1 MAKKQEILKELAL
14 WVAETV
20 DIAKIIATHNKGL
33 PQEDPAYVIP
43 IDNKTSFGKL
53 TEVSSSKKGGYGTQV
68 IVNQSTKRDAVMAKI
83 WEKMSAKN
91 MMERIEEKYIETF
104 KENGITVTVDTFALS
119 RFANFS
125 SGSKTIFLSL
135 QEYND
140 DGTKKTSKDK
150 LVDPTKAFVIFA
162 KALRTVQG
170 DPHELMSGIL
180 IATNKIY
187 DENSIN
193 GLSLEK
199 RNKKLEE
206 ICQEIFDNRKK
217 VDGYK
222 EKEAKLI
229 EGDIVNL
236 AKALSISN
244 YINKLLRRNSASN
257 VEVYQTGAKWS
268 KNIAKFKGKDKSR
281 DTIIKSYNSSDL
293 IIKFNLGKATH
304 HWGLSLKKK
313 GYKVNEVDPTLL
325 NKPIVGD
332 AGGKKTAGFLFLKA
346 SNTEIDKLK
355 NAEDNFFKAVY
366 RVRFGEEPKTNNASW
381 KKKLNDGLAGDE
393 KKAALTGK
401 EYRGKKYPQN
411 TFFKEID
418 RVFRDVMKDDNN
430 FKELL
435 DLIFRLD
442 IDEYVNQENFH
453 FSLIT
458 GIGGLEPNGKIKI
471 NEPNEKN
478 SVFLKQVFTSMF
490 QGKKVSNIA
499 KFDGNFRMLTTK
511 GKFQAFDTLNAT
523 AAKLFYTMFIDSL
536 PVVDL
541 EVRYK
546 GSITAKPQLQ
556 VFITRRFNNFLKSAQ
571 RKMQNLGVHAYLK

>member
-1 MAKKQEILKELAL
+1 MAKKQEILQELAT

-33 PQEDPAYVIP
+33 PQEDPAYVVP
-43 IDNKTSFGKL
+43 IDNKSASIKQKTQP
-53 TEVSSSKKGGYGTQV
+53 YGV
-68 IVNQSTKRDAVMAKI
+68 KVVVNQSTKRDAVMAKI

-104 KENGITVTVDTFALS
+104 KENGITVTVDTFTLS
-119 RFANFS
+119 RFADIS
-125 SGSKTIFLSL
+125 SGSKSIKLSL

-140 DGTKKTSKDK
+140 DGTKRTVKSTGN
-150 LVDPTKAFVIFA
+150 LADPTKALVIFA

-313 GYKVNEVDPTLL
+313 GYKVNEADPTLL

-346 SNTEIDKLK
+346 GNSDVQKLK
-355 NAEDNFFKAVY
+355 NAEDEFFKDVY
-366 RVRFGEEPKTNNASW
+366 RVRFDGEEPKTNNASW

-401 EYRGKKYPQN
+401 EFRGRKYPKN
-411 TFFKEID
+411 TFFEEID
-418 RVFRDVMKDDNN
+418 RVFRKVMKDDNN

-435 DLIFRLD
+435 DLVFRLD

-471 NEPNEKN
+471 NKPNEKN

-490 QGKKVSNIA
+490 QGEKVSKT
-499 KFDGNFRMLTTK
+499 KFDGNFKMPTTK
-511 GKFQAFDTLNAT
+511 GKFQAFDNRAT
-523 AAKLFYTMFIDSL
+523 AAKLFYTMFIDRL

-546 GSITAKPQLQ
+546 GTITAKPQLQ

>member
-1 MAKKQEILKELAL
+1 MAKKQEILQELAT

-33 PQEDPAYVIP
+33 PQEDPAYVVP
-43 IDNKTSFGKL
+43 IDNKSASIKQKTQP
-53 TEVSSSKKGGYGTQV
+53 YGV
-68 IVNQSTKRDAVMAKI
+68 KVVVNQSTKRDAVMAKI

-104 KENGITVTVDTFALS
+104 KENGITVTVDTFTLS
-119 RFANFS
+119 RFADIS
-125 SGSKTIFLSL
+125 SGSKSIKLSL

-140 DGTKKTSKDK
+140 DGTKRTVKSTGN
-150 LVDPTKAFVIFA
+150 LADPTKALVIFA

-293 IIKFNLGKATH
+293 IIKFNLGKETH

-313 GYKVNEVDPTLL
+313 GYKVNEADPTLL

-346 SNTEIDKLK
+346 GNSDVQKLK
-355 NAEDNFFKAVY
+355 NAEDEFFKDVY
-366 RVRFGEEPKTNNASW
+366 RVRFDGEEPKTNNASW

-401 EYRGKKYPQN
+401 EFKGKKYPKN
-411 TFFKEID
+411 TFFEEID
-418 RVFRDVMKDDNN
+418 RVFRKVMSDDDN

-471 NEPNEKN
+471 NKPNEKN

-490 QGKKVSNIA
+490 QGEKVSKT
-499 KFDGNFRMLTTK
+499 KFDGNFKMPTTK
-511 GKFQAFDTLNAT
+511 GKFQAFDNRAT
-523 AAKLFYTMFIDSL
+523 AAKLFYTMFIDRL

-546 GSITAKPQLQ
+546 GTITAKPQLQ
-556 VFITRRFNNFLKSAQ
+556 VFITRRFNNFLKSAE

>member
-1 MAKKQEILKELAL
+1 MAKKQEILQELAT

-33 PQEDPAYVIP
+33 PQEDPAYVVP
-43 IDNKTSFGKL
+43 IDNKSASIKQKTQP
-53 TEVSSSKKGGYGTQV
+53 YGV
-68 IVNQSTKRDAVMAKI
+68 KVVVNQSTKRDAVMAKI

-104 KENGITVTVDTFALS
+104 KENGITVTVDTFTLS
-119 RFANFS
+119 RFADIS
-125 SGSKTIFLSL
+125 SGSKSIKLSL

-140 DGTKKTSKDK
+140 DGTKRTVKSTGN
-150 LVDPTKAFVIFA
+150 LADPTKALVIFA

-193 GLSLEK
+193 GILSLEK

-346 SNTEIDKLK
+346 SNNEIDKLK
-355 NAEDNFFKAVY
+355 KAEDNFFKAVY
-366 RVRFGEEPKTNNASW
+366 RVRFDEEPKTNNASW

-401 EYRGKKYPQN
+401 EYRGRKYPQN

-511 GKFQAFDTLNAT
+511 GKFQAFDQLNRAT

-536 PVVDL
+536 PIVDL

-546 GSITAKPQLQ
+546 GTITAKPQLQ

>member
-1 MAKKQEILKELAL
+1 MADIKTVLTDLSKE
-14 WVAETV
+14 VAKLV
-20 DIAKIIATHNKGL
+20 DIAQVINSSNRGL
-33 PQEDPAYVIP
+33 AQEDPSYVIP
-43 IDNKTSFGKL
+43 IDNDSSFGKL
-53 TEVSSSKKGGYGTQV
+53 TDVTTSKKGGYGSQIV
-68 IVNQSTKRDAVMAKI
+68 INQSNKRDTVMEKI
-83 WEKMSAKN
+83 WKSV
-91 MMERIEEKYIETF
+91 EEKKDKITKLYEETF
-104 KENGITVTVDTFALS
+104 EEKNIKADVVSFEFS
-119 RFANFS
+119 RFSTYS
-125 SGSKTIFLSL
+125 SGSKSILMEI
-135 QEYND
+135 QEYKPD
-140 DGTKKTSKDK
+140 DSPKANTTN
-150 LVDPTKAFVIFA
+150 AFVIFA
-162 KALRTVQG
+162 KALRTIQG
-170 DPHELMSGIL
+170 DPHELMSGVL
-180 IATNKIY
+180 IATQKIY
-187 DENSIN
+187 EQNIIN
-193 GLSLEK
+193 GLSLDK

-206 ICQEIFDNRKK
+206 ICKEIFNNRKK

-244 YINKLLRRNSASN
+244 YVNKLLIRNRASD

-268 KNIAKFKGKDKSR
+268 KNIKKYKGKDASR

-313 GYKVNEVDPTLL
+313 GFKVNEADPTLL
-325 NKPIVGD
+325 NKPIVGA

-346 SNTEIDKLK
+346 DVTDQKKLT
-355 NAEDNFFKAVY
+355 NAENNFFAEVY
-366 RVRFGEEPKTNNASW
+366 RVRFNQEPDFKKSW
-381 KKKLNDGLAGDE
+381 KKELNNGLVGNE

-401 EYRGKKYPQN
+401 EFRGKKYPKN
-411 TFFKEID
+411 TFFEEID
-418 RVFRDVMKDDNN
+418 RVFRKVMKDDDN

-435 DLIFRLD
+435 DLVFRLD

-458 GIGGLEPNGKIKI
+458 GIGGLQSDGKINIK
-471 NEPNEKN
+471 NPDEK
-478 SVFLKQVFTSMF
+478 SSAFLKQVFTAMF
-490 QGKKVSNIA
+490 QGKQLSNIA
-499 KFDGNFRMLTTK
+499 KFDGNFKMPTTK
-511 GKFQAFDTLNAT
+511 GKFQAFDGRAT

-536 PVVDL
+536 PIVDL

-571 RKMQNLGVHAYLK
+571 RKMKNLGVHAYLK

>member
-1 MAKKQEILKELAL
+1 MAKKQEILQELAT

-33 PQEDPAYVIP
+33 PQEDPAYVVP
-43 IDNKTSFGKL
+43 IDNKSASIKQKTQP
-53 TEVSSSKKGGYGTQV
+53 YGV
-68 IVNQSTKRDAVMAKI
+68 KVVVNQSTKRDAVMAKI

-104 KENGITVTVDTFALS
+104 KENGITVTVDTFTLS
-119 RFANFS
+119 RFADIS
-125 SGSKTIFLSL
+125 SGSKSIKLSL

-140 DGTKKTSKDK
+140 DGTKRTVKSTGN
-150 LVDPTKAFVIFA
+150 LADPTKALVIFA

-193 GLSLEK
+193 GISSLEK

-346 SNTEIDKLK
+346 SNNEIDKLK
-355 NAEDNFFKAVY
+355 KAEDNFFKAVY
-366 RVRFGEEPKTNNASW
+366 RVRFDEEPKTNNASW

-401 EYRGKKYPQN
+401 EYRGRKYPRN

-471 NEPNEKN
+471 NKPNEKN

-490 QGKKVSNIA
+490 QGEKVSNIA
-499 KFDGNFRMLTTK
+499 KFDGNFKMPTTK
-511 GKFQAFDTLNAT
+511 GKFQAFDNRAT

>member
-1 MAKKQEILKELAL
+1 
-14 WVAETV
+14 
-20 DIAKIIATHNKGL
+20 
-33 PQEDPAYVIP
+33 
-43 IDNKTSFGKL
+43 
-53 TEVSSSKKGGYGTQV
+53 
-68 IVNQSTKRDAVMAKI
+68 MAKI

-140 DGTKKTSKDK
+140 DGTKRTVKSTGN
-150 LVDPTKAFVIFA
+150 LADPTKALVIFA

-293 IIKFNLGKATH
+293 IIKFNLGKETH

>member
-1 MAKKQEILKELAL
+1 MAKKQEILQELAT

-33 PQEDPAYVIP
+33 PQEDPAYVVP
-43 IDNKTSFGKL
+43 IDNKSASIKQKTQP
-53 TEVSSSKKGGYGTQV
+53 YGV
-68 IVNQSTKRDAVMAKI
+68 KVVVNQSTKRDAVMAKI

-104 KENGITVTVDTFALS
+104 KENGITVTVDTFTLN
-119 RFANFS
+119 RFADIS
-125 SGSKTIFLSL
+125 SGSKSIKLSL

-140 DGTKKTSKDK
+140 DGTKRTVKSTGN
-150 LVDPTKAFVIFA
+150 LADPTKALVIFA

-313 GYKVNEVDPTLL
+313 GYKVNEADPTLL

-346 SNTEIDKLK
+346 GNSDVQKLK
-355 NAEDNFFKAVY
+355 NAEDEFFKDVY
-366 RVRFGEEPKTNNASW
+366 RVRFDGEEPKTNNASW

-401 EYRGKKYPQN
+401 EFKGKKYPKN
-411 TFFKEID
+411 TFFEEID
-418 RVFRDVMKDDNN
+418 RVFRKVMSDDDN

-458 GIGGLEPNGKIKI
+458 GIGGLDPNGKVEVK
-471 NEPNEKN
+471 NPNEKN

-490 QGKKVSNIA
+490 QGGKVSKT
-499 KFDGNFRMLTTK
+499 KFDGNFKMPTTK
-511 GKFQAFDTLNAT
+511 GKFQAFDNRAT
-523 AAKLFYTMFIDSL
+523 AAKLFYTMFIDRL

-546 GSITAKPQLQ
+546 GTITAKPQLQ
-556 VFITRRFNNFLKSAQ
+556 VFITRRFNNFLKSAE

>member
-1 MAKKQEILKELAL
+1 MAKKQEILQELAT

-33 PQEDPAYVIP
+33 PQEDPAYVVP
-43 IDNKTSFGKL
+43 IDNKSASIKQKTQP
-53 TEVSSSKKGGYGTQV
+53 YGV
-68 IVNQSTKRDAVMAKI
+68 KVVVNQSTKRDAVMAKI

-104 KENGITVTVDTFALS
+104 KENGITVTVDTFTLS
-119 RFANFS
+119 RFADIS
-125 SGSKTIFLSL
+125 SGSKSIKLSL

-140 DGTKKTSKDK
+140 DGTKRTVKSTGN
-150 LVDPTKAFVIFA
+150 LADPTKALVIFA

-193 GLSLEK
+193 GLSLDK

-346 SNTEIDKLK
+346 GNSDVQKLK
-355 NAEDNFFKAVY
+355 NAEDEFFKDVY
-366 RVRFGEEPKTNNASW
+366 RVRFDGEEPKTNNASW

-401 EYRGKKYPQN
+401 EFRGRKYPKN
-411 TFFKEID
+411 TFFEEID
-418 RVFRDVMKDDNN
+418 RVFRKVMKDDNN

-435 DLIFRLD
+435 DLVFRLD

-471 NEPNEKN
+471 NKPNEKN

-490 QGKKVSNIA
+490 QGEKVSNIA
-499 KFDGNFRMLTTK
+499 KFDGNFKMPTTK
-511 GKFQAFDTLNAT
+511 GKFQAFDNRAT

-536 PVVDL
+536 PIVDL

-546 GSITAKPQLQ
+546 GTITAKPQLQ

>member
-1 MAKKQEILKELAL
+1 MAKKQEILQELAT

-33 PQEDPAYVIP
+33 PQEDPAYVVP
-43 IDNKTSFGKL
+43 IDNKSASIKQKTQP
-53 TEVSSSKKGGYGTQV
+53 YGV
-68 IVNQSTKRDAVMAKI
+68 KVVVNQSTKRDAVMAKI

-104 KENGITVTVDTFALS
+104 KENGITVTVDTFTLN
-119 RFANFS
+119 RFADIS
-125 SGSKTIFLSL
+125 SGSKSIKLSL

-140 DGTKKTSKDK
+140 DGTKRTVKSTGN
-150 LVDPTKAFVIFA
+150 LADPTKALVIFA

-293 IIKFNLGKATH
+293 IIKFNLGKETH

-313 GYKVNEVDPTLL
+313 GYKVNEADPTLL

-346 SNTEIDKLK
+346 GNSDVQKLK
-355 NAEDNFFKAVY
+355 NAEDEFFKDVY
-366 RVRFGEEPKTNNASW
+366 RVRFDGEEPKTNNASW

-401 EYRGKKYPQN
+401 EFRGRKYPKN
-411 TFFKEID
+411 TFFEEID
-418 RVFRDVMKDDNN
+418 RVFRKVMKDDNN

-435 DLIFRLD
+435 DLVFRLD

-471 NEPNEKN
+471 NKPNEKN

-490 QGKKVSNIA
+490 QGEKVSNIA
-499 KFDGNFRMLTTK
+499 KFDGNFKMPTTK
-511 GKFQAFDTLNAT
+511 GKFQAFDNRAT

-536 PVVDL
+536 PIVDL

-546 GSITAKPQLQ
+546 GTITAKPQLQ

>member
-1 MAKKQEILKELAL
+1 MAKKQEILQELAT

-33 PQEDPAYVIP
+33 PQEDPAYVVP
-43 IDNKTSFGKL
+43 IDNKSASIKQKTQP
-53 TEVSSSKKGGYGTQV
+53 YGV
-68 IVNQSTKRDAVMAKI
+68 KVVVNQSTKRDAVMAKI

-104 KENGITVTVDTFALS
+104 KENGITVTVDTFTLS
-119 RFANFS
+119 RFADIS
-125 SGSKTIFLSL
+125 SGSKSIKLSL

-140 DGTKKTSKDK
+140 DGTKRTVKSTGN
-150 LVDPTKAFVIFA
+150 LADPTKALVIFA

-293 IIKFNLGKATH
+293 IIKFNLGKETH

-346 SNTEIDKLK
+346 GNSDVQKLK
-355 NAEDNFFKAVY
+355 NAEDEFFKDVY
-366 RVRFGEEPKTNNASW
+366 RVRFDGEEPKTNNASW

-401 EYRGKKYPQN
+401 EFKGKKYPKN
-411 TFFKEID
+411 TFFEEID
-418 RVFRDVMKDDNN
+418 RVFRKVMSDDDN

-471 NEPNEKN
+471 NKPNEKN

-490 QGKKVSNIA
+490 QGEKVSKT
-499 KFDGNFRMLTTK
+499 KFDGNFKMPTTK
-511 GKFQAFDTLNAT
+511 GKFQAFDNRAT
-523 AAKLFYTMFIDSL
+523 AAKLFYTMFIDRL

-546 GSITAKPQLQ
+546 GTITAKPQLQ
-556 VFITRRFNNFLKSAQ
+556 VFITRRFNNFLKSAE

>member
-1 MAKKQEILKELAL
+1 MAKKQEILQELAT

-33 PQEDPAYVIP
+33 PQEDPAYVVP
-43 IDNKTSFGKL
+43 IDNKSASIKQKTQP
-53 TEVSSSKKGGYGTQV
+53 YGV
-68 IVNQSTKRDAVMAKI
+68 KVVVNQSTKRDAVMAKI

-104 KENGITVTVDTFALS
+104 KENGITVTVDTFTLN
-119 RFANFS
+119 RFADIS
-125 SGSKTIFLSL
+125 SGSKSIKLSL

-140 DGTKKTSKDK
+140 DGTKRTVKSTGN
-150 LVDPTKAFVIFA
+150 LADPTKALVIFA

-304 HWGLSLKKK
+304 HWGCLSC
-313 GYKVNEVDPTLL
+313 
-325 NKPIVGD
+325 
-332 AGGKKTAGFLFLKA
+332 
-346 SNTEIDKLK
+346 
-355 NAEDNFFKAVY
+355 
-366 RVRFGEEPKTNNASW
+366 
-381 KKKLNDGLAGDE
+381 
-393 KKAALTGK
+393 
-401 EYRGKKYPQN
+401 
-411 TFFKEID
+411 
-418 RVFRDVMKDDNN
+418 
-430 FKELL
+430 
-435 DLIFRLD
+435 
-442 IDEYVNQENFH
+442 
-453 FSLIT
+453 
-458 GIGGLEPNGKIKI
+458 KI
-471 NEPNEKN
+471 
-478 SVFLKQVFTSMF
+478 
-490 QGKKVSNIA
+490 
-499 KFDGNFRMLTTK
+499 
-511 GKFQAFDTLNAT
+511 
-523 AAKLFYTMFIDSL
+523 
-536 PVVDL
+536 
-541 EVRYK
+541 
-546 GSITAKPQLQ
+546 
-556 VFITRRFNNFLKSAQ
+556 
-571 RKMQNLGVHAYLK
+571 

>member
-1 MAKKQEILKELAL
+1 MAKKQEILQELAT

-33 PQEDPAYVIP
+33 PQEDPAYVVP
-43 IDNKTSFGKL
+43 IDNKSASIKQKTQP
-53 TEVSSSKKGGYGTQV
+53 YGV
-68 IVNQSTKRDAVMAKI
+68 KVVVNQSTKRDAVMAKI

-104 KENGITVTVDTFALS
+104 KENGITVTVDTFTLS
-119 RFANFS
+119 RFADIS
-125 SGSKTIFLSL
+125 SGSKSIKLSL

-140 DGTKKTSKDK
+140 DGTKRTVKSTGN
-150 LVDPTKAFVIFA
+150 LADPTKALVIFA

-346 SNTEIDKLK
+346 GNSDVQKLK
-355 NAEDNFFKAVY
+355 NAEDEFFKDVY
-366 RVRFGEEPKTNNASW
+366 RVRFDGEEPKTNNASW

-401 EYRGKKYPQN
+401 EFRGRKYPKN
-411 TFFKEID
+411 TFFEEID
-418 RVFRDVMKDDNN
+418 RVFRKVMKDDNN

-435 DLIFRLD
+435 DLVFRLD

-471 NEPNEKN
+471 NKPNEKN

-490 QGKKVSNIA
+490 QGEKVSNIA
-499 KFDGNFRMLTTK
+499 KFDGNFKMPTTK
-511 GKFQAFDTLNAT
+511 GKFQAFDNRAT

-536 PVVDL
+536 PIVDL

-546 GSITAKPQLQ
+546 GTITAKPQLQ

>member
-1 MAKKQEILKELAL
+1 MAKKQEILQELAT

-33 PQEDPAYVIP
+33 PQEDPAYVVP
-43 IDNKTSFGKL
+43 IDNKSASIKQKTQP
-53 TEVSSSKKGGYGTQV
+53 YGV
-68 IVNQSTKRDAVMAKI
+68 KVVVNQSTKRDAVMAKI

-104 KENGITVTVDTFALS
+104 KENGITVTVDTFTLN
-119 RFANFS
+119 RFADIS
-125 SGSKTIFLSL
+125 SGSKSIKLSL

-140 DGTKKTSKDK
+140 DGTKRTVKSTGN
-150 LVDPTKAFVIFA
+150 LADPTKALVIFA

-313 GYKVNEVDPTLL
+313 GYKVNEADPTLL

-346 SNTEIDKLK
+346 GNSDVQKLK
-355 NAEDNFFKAVY
+355 NAEDEFFKDVY
-366 RVRFGEEPKTNNASW
+366 RVRFDGEEPKTNNASW

-401 EYRGKKYPQN
+401 EFRGRKYPKN
-411 TFFKEID
+411 TFFEEID
-418 RVFRDVMKDDNN
+418 RVFRKVMKDDNN

-435 DLIFRLD
+435 DLVFRLD

-471 NEPNEKN
+471 NKPNEKN

-490 QGKKVSNIA
+490 QGEKVSNIA
-499 KFDGNFRMLTTK
+499 KFDGNFKMPTTK
-511 GKFQAFDTLNAT
+511 GKFQAFDNRAT

-536 PVVDL
+536 PIVDL

-546 GSITAKPQLQ
+546 GTITAKPQLQ

>member
-1 MAKKQEILKELAL
+1 MAKKQEILQELAT

-33 PQEDPAYVIP
+33 PQEDPAYVVP
-43 IDNKTSFGKL
+43 IDNKSASIKQKTQP
-53 TEVSSSKKGGYGTQV
+53 YGV
-68 IVNQSTKRDAVMAKI
+68 KVVVNQSTKRDAVMAKI

-104 KENGITVTVDTFALS
+104 KENGITVTIDTFTLS
-119 RFANFS
+119 RFADIS
-125 SGSKTIFLSL
+125 SGSKSIKLSL

-140 DGTKKTSKDK
+140 DGTKRTVKSTGN
-150 LVDPTKAFVIFA
+150 LADPTKALVIFA

-193 GLSLEK
+193 GLSLDK

-268 KNIAKFKGKDKSR
+268 KNIKKYKGKDASR

-313 GYKVNEVDPTLL
+313 GFKINEADPTLL
-325 NKPIVGD
+325 NKPIVGA

-346 SNTEIDKLK
+346 DVTDQRKLT
-355 NAEDNFFKAVY
+355 NAENNFFAEVY
-366 RVRFGEEPKTNNASW
+366 RVRFNKEPDFKKSW
-381 KKKLNDGLAGDE
+381 KKELNNGLVGNE

-401 EYRGKKYPQN
+401 EFRGRKYPKN
-411 TFFKEID
+411 TFFEEID
-418 RVFRDVMKDDNN
+418 RVFRKVMSDDDN

-435 DLIFRLD
+435 DLVFRLD

-511 GKFQAFDTLNAT
+511 GKFQAFDQLNRAT
-523 AAKLFYTMFIDSL
+523 AAKLFYTMFIDRL

>member
-1 MAKKQEILKELAL
+1 MADIKVVLSDLAKEVAKLANISL
-14 WVAETV
+14 AVRT
-20 DIAKIIATHNKGL
+20 NNQGL
-33 PQEDPAYVIP
+33 PQEDPRYTFP
-43 IDNKTSFGKL
+43 IDNDSSFGKIS
-53 TEVSSSKKGGYGTQV
+53 EISSSKKAGYGTLV
-68 IVNQSTKRDAVMAKI
+68 IVNQSNKRDVVMRRIWKSVEIYKDSIIKLYEDTLALNDIKADVLDLEFGRFSDYSDGSQTILLKI
-83 WEKMSAKN
+83 
-91 MMERIEEKYIETF
+91 
-104 KENGITVTVDTFALS
+104 
-119 RFANFS
+119 
-125 SGSKTIFLSL
+125 
-135 QEYND
+135 QEY
-140 DGTKKTSKDK
+140 TKGKNPVAKSNQ
-150 LVDPTKAFVIFA
+150 TKAFVIFA
-162 KALRTVQG
+162 KAQRTVSG

-180 IATNKIY
+180 IAMGKRINTQNI
-187 DENSIN
+187 NSMP
-193 GLSLEK
+193 LDK
-199 RNKKLEE
+199 RNQVLDN
-206 ICQEIFDNRKK
+206 ICKDIYNNRRL

-222 EKEAKLI
+222 ESDAKLI

-244 YINKLLRRNSASN
+244 YINNLMLRNSASN

-293 IIKFNLGKATH
+293 IIKFNLGKETH

-346 SNTEIDKLK
+346 GNSDVQKLK
-355 NAEDNFFKAVY
+355 NAEDEFFKDVY
-366 RVRFGEEPKTNNASW
+366 RVRFDGEEPKTNNASW

-401 EYRGKKYPQN
+401 EFRGRKYPKN
-411 TFFKEID
+411 TFFEEID
-418 RVFRDVMKDDNN
+418 RVFRKVMKDDNN

-435 DLIFRLD
+435 DLVFRLD

-458 GIGGLEPNGKIKI
+458 GIGGLDPNGKVEVK
-471 NEPNEKN
+471 NPNEKN

-490 QGKKVSNIA
+490 QGEKVSNIA
-499 KFDGNFRMLTTK
+499 KFDGNFKMPTTK
-511 GKFQAFDTLNAT
+511 GKFQAFDNRAT

>member
-1 MAKKQEILKELAL
+1 MAKKQEILQELAT

-33 PQEDPAYVIP
+33 PQEDPAYVVP
-43 IDNKTSFGKL
+43 IDNKSASIKQKTQP
-53 TEVSSSKKGGYGTQV
+53 YGV
-68 IVNQSTKRDAVMAKI
+68 KVVVNQSTKRDAVMAKI

-104 KENGITVTVDTFALS
+104 KENGITVTVDTFTLS
-119 RFANFS
+119 RFADIS
-125 SGSKTIFLSL
+125 SGSKSIKLSL

-140 DGTKKTSKDK
+140 DGTKRTVKSTGN
-150 LVDPTKAFVIFA
+150 LADPTKALVIFA

-346 SNTEIDKLK
+346 SNNEIDKLK
-355 NAEDNFFKAVY
+355 KAEDNFFKAVY
-366 RVRFGEEPKTNNASW
+366 RVRFDEEPKTNNASW

-401 EYRGKKYPQN
+401 EYRGRKYPQN

-511 GKFQAFDTLNAT
+511 GKFQAFDQLNRAT

>member
-1 MAKKQEILKELAL
+1 MAKKQEILQELAT

-33 PQEDPAYVIP
+33 PQEDPAYVVP
-43 IDNKTSFGKL
+43 IDNKSASIKQKTQP
-53 TEVSSSKKGGYGTQV
+53 YGV
-68 IVNQSTKRDAVMAKI
+68 KVVVNQSTKRDAVMAKI

-104 KENGITVTVDTFALS
+104 KENGITVTVDTFTLS
-119 RFANFS
+119 RFADIS
-125 SGSKTIFLSL
+125 SGSKSIKLSL

-140 DGTKKTSKDK
+140 DGTKRTVKSTGN
-150 LVDPTKAFVIFA
+150 LADPTKALVIFA

-170 DPHELMSGIL
+170 DPHELMSGVL

-193 GLSLEK
+193 GLSLDK

-313 GYKVNEVDPTLL
+313 GYKVNEADPTLL

-346 SNTEIDKLK
+346 NTTDITKLK
-355 NAEDNFFKAVY
+355 KAEDNFFKAVY
-366 RVRFGEEPKTNNASW
+366 RVRFGEEPKTNNVSW

-401 EYRGKKYPQN
+401 EYRGRKYPKN
-411 TFFKEID
+411 TFFEEID
-418 RVFRDVMKDDNN
+418 RVFRKVMKDDNN

-435 DLIFRLD
+435 DLVFRLD

-471 NEPNEKN
+471 NKPNEKN

-490 QGKKVSNIA
+490 QGEKVSNIA
-499 KFDGNFRMLTTK
+499 KFDSNFKMPTTK
-511 GKFQAFDTLNAT
+511 GKFQAFDNRAT

-536 PVVDL
+536 PIVDL

>member
-1 MAKKQEILKELAL
+1 MAKKQEILQELAT

-33 PQEDPAYVIP
+33 PQEDPAYVVP
-43 IDNKTSFGKL
+43 IDNKSASIKQKTQP
-53 TEVSSSKKGGYGTQV
+53 YGV
-68 IVNQSTKRDAVMAKI
+68 KVVVNQSTKRDAVMAKI

-104 KENGITVTVDTFALS
+104 KENGITVTVDTFTLS
-119 RFANFS
+119 RFADIS
-125 SGSKTIFLSL
+125 SGSKSIKLSL

-140 DGTKKTSKDK
+140 DGTKRTVKSTGN
-150 LVDPTKAFVIFA
+150 LADPTKALVIFA

-313 GYKVNEVDPTLL
+313 GYKVNEADPTLL

-346 SNTEIDKLK
+346 GNSDVQKLK
-355 NAEDNFFKAVY
+355 NAEDEFFKDVY
-366 RVRFGEEPKTNNASW
+366 RVRFDGEEPKTNNASW

-401 EYRGKKYPQN
+401 EFRGRKYPKN
-411 TFFKEID
+411 TFFEEID
-418 RVFRDVMKDDNN
+418 RVFRKVMKDDNN

-435 DLIFRLD
+435 DLVFRLD

-471 NEPNEKN
+471 NKPNEKN

-490 QGKKVSNIA
+490 QGEKVSKT
-499 KFDGNFRMLTTK
+499 KFDGNFKMPTTK
-511 GKFQAFDTLNAT
+511 GKFQAFDNRAT

-536 PVVDL
+536 PIVDL

-546 GSITAKPQLQ
+546 GTITAKPQLQ

>member
-1 MAKKQEILKELAL
+1 
-14 WVAETV
+14 
-20 DIAKIIATHNKGL
+20 
-33 PQEDPAYVIP
+33 
-43 IDNKTSFGKL
+43 
-53 TEVSSSKKGGYGTQV
+53 
-68 IVNQSTKRDAVMAKI
+68 MAKI

-104 KENGITVTVDTFALS
+104 KENGITVTVDTFTLS
-119 RFANFS
+119 RFADIS
-125 SGSKTIFLSL
+125 SGSKSIKLSL

-140 DGTKKTSKDK
+140 DGTKRTVKSTGN
-150 LVDPTKAFVIFA
+150 LADPTKALVIFA

-346 SNTEIDKLK
+346 GNSDVQKLK
-355 NAEDNFFKAVY
+355 NAEDEFFKDVY
-366 RVRFGEEPKTNNASW
+366 RVRFDGEEPKTNNASW

-401 EYRGKKYPQN
+401 EFRGRKYPKN
-411 TFFKEID
+411 TFFEEID
-418 RVFRDVMKDDNN
+418 RVFRKVMKDDNN

-435 DLIFRLD
+435 DLVFRLD

-471 NEPNEKN
+471 NKPNEKN

-490 QGKKVSNIA
+490 QGEKVSNIA
-499 KFDGNFRMLTTK
+499 KFDGNFKMPTTK
-511 GKFQAFDTLNAT
+511 GKFQAFDNRAT

-536 PVVDL
+536 PIVDL

-546 GSITAKPQLQ
+546 GTITAKPQLQ